1 MEAWHRRDKEIVFSV
16 EESFTALNH
25 IISKGMNYSDIKDFR
40 HRSQQAA
47 KIVCHDLEYVNKADV
62 LVVLA
67 DKPSYGTAME
77 MVAASRFGK
86 KVILFAKN
94 PIPTPWLIHSL

>member
-47 KIVCHDLEYVNKADV
+47 KIVCHDLEYVNKD
-62 LVVLA
+62 
-67 DKPSYGTAME
+67 
-77 MVAASRFGK
+77 
-86 KVILFAKN
+86 
-94 PIPTPWLIHSL
+94 